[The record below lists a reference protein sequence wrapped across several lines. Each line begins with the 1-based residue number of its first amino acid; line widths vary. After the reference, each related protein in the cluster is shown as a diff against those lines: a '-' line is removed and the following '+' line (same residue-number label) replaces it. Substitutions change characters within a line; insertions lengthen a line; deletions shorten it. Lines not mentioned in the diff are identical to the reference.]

1 MDKAITLAKEWLL
14 AQATSATPHTRISYD
29 FDLPTMPTDVI
40 RCNMDAAWYVA
51 KRAGIGWVF
60 ENSDRQVYSEDSKV
74 IDHVSSPLM
83 AKALAMRNAMQEALH
98 KSFSNVWFRT
108 DSQELARAIDSKTY
122 SVELFGVLMDIELL
136 SSSFDFIVVSY
147 VTGTFNGVA
156 DSLAKAALHSSIPL
170 L

>member
-1 MDKAITLAKEWLL
+1 
-14 AQATSATPHTRISYD
+14 
-29 FDLPTMPTDVI
+29 MPADVI
-40 RCNMDAAWYVA
+40 RCNTDAAWSVA
-51 KRAGIGWVF
+51 KRAGIGWIF
-60 ENSDRQVYSEDSKV
+60 ENSDRQVYSEGSKV

-83 AKALAMRNAMQEALH
+83 AEALAMRKRNAMQEAQH

-108 DSQELARAIDSKTY
+108 DSQELARAIDSMTY

-147 VTGTFNGVA
+147 VSRTLNGVA
-156 DSLAKAALHSSIPL
+156 DSLAKAALHSSASIPL